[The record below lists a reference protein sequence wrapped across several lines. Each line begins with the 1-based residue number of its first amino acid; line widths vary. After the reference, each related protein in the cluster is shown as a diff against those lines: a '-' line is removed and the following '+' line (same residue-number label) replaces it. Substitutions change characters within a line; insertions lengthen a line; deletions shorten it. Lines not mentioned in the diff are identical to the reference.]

1 MKEKKKEWKKNKDLL
16 VSSRWRRAAECPP
29 GSQAPGRP
37 WQTLWERERD
47 KESREFAMEWE
58 IGRRMTAGTRGGQ
71 GEVQWG
77 WGRWNGGALKVLWVL
92 AERGGLVGWFG
103 AAPAIESC
111 LWVCHRL
118 CAAHPKNHHQTLIN
132 SPQRRCDKPEDGT
145 RGLPSPRNLKLDAH
159 SHDAAA
165 VPYQRRGH
173 ERKAND
179 ACEKQTGWG
188 CVRSAGLVERF
199 LRPLDLY
206 VALEGNP

>member
-47 KESREFAMEWE
+47 KESREFAMERE

-77 WGRWNGGALKVLWVL
+77 RGRWNGRGLWRFWGCWQ
-92 AERGGLVGWFG
+92 RGWRVVGWFR
-103 AAPAIESC
+103 AESC

-118 CAAHPKNHHQTLIN
+118 CAAHSREKIIIKLSLILPN
-132 SPQRRCDKPEDGT
+132 VDLTSQIE
-145 RGLPSPRNLKLDAH
+145 GLCGDEG
-159 SHDAAA
+159 AAFT
-165 VPYQRRGH
+165 P
-173 ERKAND
+173 
-179 ACEKQTGWG
+179 
-188 CVRSAGLVERF
+188 
-199 LRPLDLY
+199 
-206 VALEGNP
+206 